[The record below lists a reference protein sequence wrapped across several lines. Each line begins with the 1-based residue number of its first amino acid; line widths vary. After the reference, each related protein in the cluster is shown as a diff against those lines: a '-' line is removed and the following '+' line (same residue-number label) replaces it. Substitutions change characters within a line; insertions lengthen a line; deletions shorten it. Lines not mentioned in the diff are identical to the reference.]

1 MLRRINDTL
10 YSIRNKIGAFTP
22 EIGIVLGSG
31 LGSFADSLQIIHT
44 IPYSTI
50 DHFPVSTVAGHS
62 GRLIFGELF
71 GKHIV
76 AMQGRFHYYE
86 GYTPDEIVLP
96 IRIMKLLG
104 VKTLLLSNA
113 AGGLN
118 ETFATGDIMAIT
130 DHICFIPNPLIGPN
144 IDAFGPRFPEMGNA
158 YSSKLLQLAK
168 DISQE
173 YQLNIHEGCYVAVTG
188 PSYET
193 PAEVAFY
200 RQIGGDAVGMSTAP
214 EVIAA
219 RHAGMEVFALSVITN
234 QAAQKNSVPPSHEEV
249 MREGKKAENK
259 VRCLLTEMIKRV

>member
-1 MLRRINDTL
+1 M
-10 YSIRNKIGAFTP
+10 SK
-22 EIGIVLGSG
+22 S
-31 LGSFADSLQIIHT
+31 
-44 IPYSTI
+44 PYSQNFQWVIETNYVTFLKYFTNSKYI
-50 DHFPVSTVAGHS
+50 MCF
-62 GRLIFGELF
+62 LC
-71 GKHIV
+71 
-76 AMQGRFHYYE
+76 
-86 GYTPDEIVLP
+86 DEILESYLKEHGYQLKTCIGQGHYGRAYLVQSLHYHQDFVCKYIP
-96 IRIMKLLG
+96 LRKQVSKEEQEREIFALQTLTHPNIMSIYDSWEG
-104 VKTLLLSNA
+104 
-113 AGGLN
+113 
-118 ETFATGDIMAIT
+118 E

-259 VRCLLTEMIKRV
+259 VRYLLTEMIKRV